1 MLWVNLHFLSVIYSG
16 RHVEK
21 FRFILVSVA
30 VRELSLT
37 VVHKEQKFLSFGGW
51 GVQDQGAGRL
61 GFW

>member
-1 MLWVNLHFLSVIYSG
+1 M
-16 RHVEK
+16 EK